1 MLIVCQGAD
10 MIINQVKKITNS
22 RFLNLF
28 SAQYEDRKKNQ
39 KEWIFAS
46 RSNLDNPL
54 ANTSQTPDAV
64 VIIPYH
70 LDEKKLV
77 LIKEFRVAL
86 GGYQYGFPA
95 GLVDKG
101 ESIEQAGSR
110 ELFEETGLSMDRV
123 LKTSPVIYSSSGLTD
138 ESVSL
143 LFVECTGEPSNQ
155 FNEASEDIEVIFFSQ
170 QEAKSILHDQTVKFD
185 VKTWIVLNNFAGQ
198 GTV

>member
-1 MLIVCQGAD
+1 

-28 SAQYEDRKKNQ
+28 SAQYEDRKNNI

-46 RSNLDNPL
+46 RSGFDNPL
-54 ANTSQTPDAV
+54 KDISDQPNAV
-64 VIIPYH
+64 VIVPYH
-70 LDEKKLV
+70 TKKEKLV
-77 LIKEFRVAL
+77 LIKEFRITL

-95 GLVDKG
+95 GLVDES

-110 ELFEETGLSMDRV
+110 ELFEETGLSVARV

-143 LFVECTGEPSNQ
+143 FFVECKGEPSNR
-155 FNEASEDIEVIFFSQ
+155 FNEASEDIEVLFFSK
-170 QEAKSILHDQTVKFD
+170 QEAQNILQDQTIKFD
-185 VKTWIVLNNFAGQ
+185 VKTWIVLSNFAEQ
-198 GTV
+198 GTL